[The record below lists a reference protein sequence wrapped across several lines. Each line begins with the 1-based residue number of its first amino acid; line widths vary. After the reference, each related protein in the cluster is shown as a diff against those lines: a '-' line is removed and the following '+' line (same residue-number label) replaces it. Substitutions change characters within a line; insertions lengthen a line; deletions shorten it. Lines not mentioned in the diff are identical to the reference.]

1 MKQTIPTLKDYY
13 KVIENLP
20 LKEKYAKEELLIPE
34 FLIKEEKQIAIYY
47 AAHNEY
53 FNPKAKIFIVGITP
67 GFAQME
73 TSIVTARRCIER
85 HIPIEEIP
93 YICKKE
99 ARFAGQLRKNIIS
112 MLDELKLSEVLE
124 LVSTKLLFDEAD
136 EMLHTTSVLPFAT
149 FVKGKN
155 YTGHTPE
162 LMKSNLLRTE
172 VEAHFY
178 PQVEALREAL
188 IIPLG
193 KCVEE
198 IVIRLIEKGTVE
210 EKQCLMGFPHPSG
223 ANVNRKKQFE
233 AEKEQMMNKIKAFY
247 SSSKIN

>member
-1 MKQTIPTLKDYY
+1 MKQTTPTLKDYY
-13 KVIENLP
+13 NVIESLP
-20 LKEKYAKEELLIPE
+20 LKKKYMKEELLIPE
-34 FLIKEEKQIAIYY
+34 LLVKEEKQIAIYY

-73 TSIVTARRCIER
+73 TSIVAARRCIEE
-85 HIPIEEIP
+85 HIPLEEMP

-99 ARFAGQLRKNIIS
+99 ARFAGQLRKNIIT
-112 MLDELKLSEVLE
+112 MLDELKLGEALGLE
-124 LVSTKLLFDEAD
+124 SSALLFGEAD
-136 EMLHTTSVLPFAT
+136 ELLHTTSMLPFAT

-155 YTGHTPE
+155 YTGHAPE
-162 LMKSNLLRTE
+162 LMKSHLLRTE

-178 PQVEALREAL
+178 PQVEALKDAL

-198 IVIRLIEKGTVE
+198 VVNTLIEKGTIE
-210 EKQCLMGFPHPSG
+210 ERQCLIGFPHPSG
-223 ANVNRKKQFE
+223 ANVNRKKQF
-233 AEKEQMMNKIKAFY
+233 AIEKEQMMNKIKNFIHHI
-247 SSSKIN
+247 K